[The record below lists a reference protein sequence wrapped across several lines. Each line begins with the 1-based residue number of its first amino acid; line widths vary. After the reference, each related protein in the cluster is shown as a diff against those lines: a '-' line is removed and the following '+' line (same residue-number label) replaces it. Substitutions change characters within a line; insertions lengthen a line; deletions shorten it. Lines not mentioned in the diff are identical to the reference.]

1 MLVQPSPHLEMVL
14 FSGQWCKKAVWRR
27 DGMLGE
33 SCCLLGDS
41 WIPELCGIFWTCEV
55 FLTSKTLGEKQ
66 QVPFFPTQNDKS
78 SQNIEERILVDV
90 WAFSLPEPQHSK
102 LVLQLRLNE
111 AHADYRRVTP
121 ISAMKHEGC
130 VWLGVCILLV
140 FCHRC
145 NIYVSVSA
153 RMYIGCFQCVF
164 FTSLGG
170 YFGSV
175 CSVDD
180 EMRRL
185 YFSEDTSVPCLQPRT
200 LFASAFF
207 HVFFF
212 FFMLL
217 LLFWF
222 VCVTVKCYQLFM
234 I

>member
-1 MLVQPSPHLEMVL
+1 
-14 FSGQWCKKAVWRR
+14 
-27 DGMLGE
+27 
-33 SCCLLGDS
+33 
-41 WIPELCGIFWTCEV
+41 
-55 FLTSKTLGEKQ
+55 
-66 QVPFFPTQNDKS
+66 
-78 SQNIEERILVDV
+78 
-90 WAFSLPEPQHSK
+90 
-102 LVLQLRLNE
+102 
-111 AHADYRRVTP
+111 
-121 ISAMKHEGC
+121 MKNEGC

-175 CSVDD
+175 CRVDD

-185 YFSEDTSVPCLQPRT
+185 FFFGGHISPLP
-200 LFASAFF
+200 SAQDCF
-207 HVFFF
+207 HLLSFMCFFF
-212 FFMLL
+212 FSFFHAFT